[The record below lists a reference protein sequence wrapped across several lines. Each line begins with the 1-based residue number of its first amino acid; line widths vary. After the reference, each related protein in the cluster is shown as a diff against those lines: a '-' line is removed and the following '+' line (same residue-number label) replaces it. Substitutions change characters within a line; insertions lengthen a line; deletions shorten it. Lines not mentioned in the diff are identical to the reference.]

1 MKAYKH
7 GMMSLQRAL
16 TVVNN
21 GAATFK
27 HKLTEWLAGTSDAQ
41 TEHTAAESDIHNS
54 LKALAIG
61 IRHQFQPT
69 VQ

>member
-1 MKAYKH
+1 ML
-7 GMMSLQRAL
+7 LQRAL
-16 TVVNN
+16 GIVSN
-21 GAATFK
+21 GAESFK
-27 HKLTEWLAGTSDAQ
+27 LKLTEWLAGTSDAQ